1 MATQRTPYVYG
12 SAAPNIEVMP
22 RRRMITREGDR
33 QDPFPDQDQNGRQK
47 LIKLLCY

>member
-22 RRRMITREGDR
+22 RREDDYERRRQTRLQTKTKTEGK
-33 QDPFPDQDQNGRQK
+33 N
-47 LIKLLCY
+47 